1 MYSIVESTEIHTG
14 EYCITQR
21 EVPMAKCWD
30 NDNLA
35 LNVAEMMLQMLATL
49 RKLQSITVAA
59 LHYLSSL
66 PTSSTPMQQPP
77 LWTSSTPK
85 KCSPLGASSTPVQQL
100 PLGASSTP
108 VQRPPLQV
116 TLTLVQRPP
125 FVMQINDSTIYNEMY
140 TTINLCKLRRQG
152 LIQKHWWQCKS
163 TIQQF
168 TIIQQSTCASC
179 ILLKVKRS
187 CAVLS
192 KGRPGLIQQHWW

>member
-1 MYSIVESTEIHTG
+1 MFQSNHTTINLCKLLIGEIWKRLYAFTFTG
-14 EYCITQR
+14 HG
-21 EVPMAKCWD
+21 V
-30 NDNLA
+30 LF
-35 LNVAEMMLQMLATL
+35 
-49 RKLQSITVAA
+49 
-59 LHYLSSL
+59 
-66 PTSSTPMQQPP
+66 SSTPMQQPP

-85 KCSPLGASSTPVQQL
+85 KCSPLGASSTPVQQF

-108 VQRPPLQV
+108 VQKPPLHV

-192 KGRPGLIQQHWW
+192 KGIPGLIQQHWW